1 MNTSRGEVIETLAL
15 LDALKT
21 GRIRD
26 AVIDTWENEPDIHPD
41 LLQKVFLGTPHIA
54 GYSADGKSNAT
65 RMALKEL
72 CNFFH
77 IQADFKI
84 VPPALP
90 YMDYSSDPEEAF
102 LQVYD
107 PTRDSDALKRHPEEF
122 EHLRGNY
129 PLRREISFLP
139 SRDISMYPHR
149 GQNF

>member
-1 MNTSRGEVIETLAL
+1 MRLLIRGKMN
-15 LDALKT
+15 
-21 GRIRD
+21 RIFTR
-26 AVIDTWENEPDIHPD
+26 ICCR
-41 LLQKVFLGTPHIA
+41 KFFSGTPHIA

-77 IQADFKI
+77 IQADFQNSTA
-84 VPPALP
+84 ALP

-139 SRDISMYPHR
+139 
-149 GQNF
+149 

>member
-1 MNTSRGEVIETLAL
+1 MLHGWHWRSFVTSSIYRLI
-15 LDALKT
+15 
-21 GRIRD
+21 
-26 AVIDTWENEPDIHPD
+26 
-41 LLQKVFLGTPHIA
+41 
-54 GYSADGKSNAT
+54 
-65 RMALKEL
+65 
-72 CNFFH
+72 
-77 IQADFKI
+77 KI

-139 SRDISMYPHR
+139 
-149 GQNF
+149 

>member
-1 MNTSRGEVIETLAL
+1 
-15 LDALKT
+15 
-21 GRIRD
+21 
-26 AVIDTWENEPDIHPD
+26 
-41 LLQKVFLGTPHIA
+41 
-54 GYSADGKSNAT
+54 
-65 RMALKEL
+65 MALKEL

-139 SRDISMYPHR
+139 
-149 GQNF
+149 

>member
-1 MNTSRGEVIETLAL
+1 MRLLIRGKMN
-15 LDALKT
+15 
-21 GRIRD
+21 RIFTR
-26 AVIDTWENEPDIHPD
+26 ICCRKFFGN
-41 LLQKVFLGTPHIA
+41 PHIA

-65 RMALKEL
+65 RMALEEL

-122 EHLRGNY
+122 EHLRG
-129 PLRREISFLP
+129 I
-139 SRDISMYPHR
+139 IH
-149 GQNF
+149 